1 MNQAVLISHNL
12 DDLCEA
18 RLEIFSFFGRSLG
31 WLCFSST
38 RKTNHAHLRSD
49 FVHELLFT
57 ATEDLLADSMGT
69 TWHPQVL
76 RARLAQ
82 HFHFV
87 EVSLRILLVGKRIL
101 APILGTE
108 RNSAIFYK
116 KIPWIVMFQPYL
128 SLSEKNNIWFGGW
141 TPGWKYCIGNYWP
154 CARHKVI

>member
-18 RLEIFSFFGRSLG
+18 RLEIVSFFGRSLG
-31 WLCFSST
+31 WVCFSST
-38 RKTNHAHLRSD
+38 RKTNHTHLRSD

-57 ATEDLLADSMGT
+57 ATEDLLADSTGT

-87 EVSLRILLVGKRIL
+87 EVSLRILFVGTPNFGANFGDWEKQCL
-101 APILGTE
+101 F
-108 RNSAIFYK
+108 FYK

-128 SLSEKNNIWFGGW
+128 SLSEKKQHLVLKGW
-141 TPGWKYCIGNYWP
+141 TPG
-154 CARHKVI
+154 